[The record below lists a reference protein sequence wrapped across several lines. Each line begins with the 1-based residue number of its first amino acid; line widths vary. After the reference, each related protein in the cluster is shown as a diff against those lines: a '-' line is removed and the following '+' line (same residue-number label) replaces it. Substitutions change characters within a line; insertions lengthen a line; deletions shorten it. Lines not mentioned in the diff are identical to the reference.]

1 LIASIHGATI
11 ENEEKMEPAYL
22 RYWSLSEE
30 ERNKVTGYD
39 VLQTLRSELTKAYVV
54 KEYADTRIPHERLLL
69 GVYLGPPNATEQTVK
84 ELADAHLDMI
94 WHAYYTETQDSEGNP
109 VTSWELLEKYGLGMF
124 NQTAFIQDA
133 NGQLRD
139 APNLWLVEGRDEPS
153 QNDFDTLA
161 ALGHQLRES
170 HPECGYT
177 NNLFPNYASREQLGV
192 SLYDIYLMNF
202 AQKMPTDIIC
212 YDHYPYT
219 ASVRNAT
226 HLQKWLNNLTSVRDV
241 CMDYGKDMY
250 IIIQSANDDM
260 TNGYITADQ
269 MRFQAYSAMT
279 FGAKSIS
286 WFLYYNAVWTG
297 AIYDNGVRTEQYEK
311 MVEVNAEL
319 KAFEPIYMRYTTSNV
334 GYLLNKPVRDE
345 VPTETYDVLSKL
357 RQTGIKK
364 IDKTIVTDFAVEGTD
379 VIQVGQF
386 TKNVG
391 EGSALMLLNITDY
404 TYETKTTAKVTFTVV
419 DHTSVVTAYVK
430 GIPTVLDPDENGVY
444 TVEVSGADPVFL
456 TVD

>member
-1 LIASIHGATI
+1 
-11 ENEEKMEPAYL
+11 
-22 RYWSLSEE
+22 
-30 ERNKVTGYD
+30 
-39 VLQTLRSELTKAYVV
+39 
-54 KEYADTRIPHERLLL
+54 
-69 GVYLGPPNATEQTVK
+69 
-84 ELADAHLDMI
+84 
-94 WHAYYTETQDSEGNP
+94 
-109 VTSWELLEKYGLGMF
+109 
-124 NQTAFIQDA
+124 
-133 NGQLRD
+133 
-139 APNLWLVEGRDEPS
+139 
-153 QNDFDTLA
+153 
-161 ALGHQLRES
+161 
-170 HPECGYT
+170 
-177 NNLFPNYASREQLGV
+177 
-192 SLYDIYLMNF
+192 
-202 AQKMPTDIIC
+202 
-212 YDHYPYT
+212 
-219 ASVRNAT
+219 
-226 HLQKWLNNLTSVRDV
+226 
-241 CMDYGKDMY
+241 
-250 IIIQSANDDM
+250 
-260 TNGYITADQ
+260 
-269 MRFQAYSAMT
+269 
-279 FGAKSIS
+279 
-286 WFLYYNAVWTG
+286 
-297 AIYDNGVRTEQYEK
+297 